1 MRGSRHIPGGT
12 ARRAKGPA
20 SAVDPSSSKSSE
32 ASRGKKPTKSKI
44 VFTEGESLSQESLIA
59 FMESLSQKTDG
70 SRGKRT
76 GGVLRTIC
84 VENRQRV
91 AVEKKPAT
99 PAPEVPLA
107 PIAIKNSQRGF
118 AIDMA
123 RVQEDLDIL
132 RSILKVRDF
141 SVDVWFCSD
150 EKIQTLNEDYRGKSK
165 PTDILSFPITDFS
178 PPEVLAE
185 RLEFDAE
192 KLLGD
197 MIISPA
203 YVYRQCLADYA
214 LLHPNGPPLPLPRP
228 ANAVRAA
235 EASEGVKPDEDRG
248 VSREMATVFTLEERL
263 PLLLIHGLLHLLGH
277 DHETPSEWQR
287 MTQREDEVLAEYRRI
302 RAQQRRESEPS
313 SSSV

>member
-1 MRGSRHIPGGT
+1 MSTVRFPCST
-12 ARRAKGPA
+12 
-20 SAVDPSSSKSSE
+20 V
-32 ASRGKKPTKSKI
+32 T
-44 VFTEGESLSQESLIA
+44 
-59 FMESLSQKTDG
+59 
-70 SRGKRT
+70 
-76 GGVLRTIC
+76 
-84 VENRQRV
+84 
-91 AVEKKPAT
+91 
-99 PAPEVPLA
+99 
-107 PIAIKNSQRGF
+107 IKNSQRGF
-118 AIDMA
+118 AIDTA
-123 RVQEDLDIL
+123 RVQEDIDIL

-185 RLEFDAE
+185 KLEFDAE

-228 ANAVRAA
+228 VRPDEAVDSEDDDDDDDEEGDDDYGDIAVLQDNGQA
-235 EASEGVKPDEDRG
+235 PVVKASEAGEGVKPDEDRG

-313 SSSV
+313 SSAV